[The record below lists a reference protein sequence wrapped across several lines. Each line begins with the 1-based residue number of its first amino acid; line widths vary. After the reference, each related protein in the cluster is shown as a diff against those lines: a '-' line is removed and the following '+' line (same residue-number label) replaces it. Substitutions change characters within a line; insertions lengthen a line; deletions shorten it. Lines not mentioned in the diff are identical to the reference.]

1 MLWVI
6 LGVSGVP
13 LNYIIRES
21 DDPEPGYHETYED
34 KCISNA
40 PLSGPNFE
48 ANAKRVH
55 NIIIQ
60 LVQGEHSEQWIKK
73 LKSKQDGRADL

>member
-1 MLWVI
+1 MLQAR

-13 LNYIIRES
+13 LIYIIRKN
-21 DDPEPGYHETYED
+21 DDLEPGDHQTYEE
-34 KCISNA
+34 KWISNA

-48 ANAKRVH
+48 ADAKRVQ

-60 LVQGEHSEQWIKK
+60 LVQGDHSEQWIKK
-73 LKSKQDGRADL
+73 LKSK

>member
-1 MLWVI
+1 MLREK

-13 LNYIIRES
+13 LSYIIRES
-21 DDPEPGYHETYED
+21 DDLEPRDHQTYEE
-34 KCISNA
+34 KWISNA

-48 ANAKRVH
+48 ADSERVH

-60 LVQGEHSEQWIKK
+60 LVQGEHS
-73 LKSKQDGRADL
+73 

>member
-1 MLWVI
+1 MLRAR

-13 LNYIIRES
+13 LSYIIREN
-21 DDPEPGYHETYED
+21 DDPEPVDHQTYEE

-48 ANAKRVH
+48 ADAKRVH

-60 LVQGEHSEQWIKK
+60 LLQGEH
-73 LKSKQDGRADL
+73 